1 MRQSKK
7 AAKLA
12 TQTALSGVLVLGM
25 LSLTGCGKKSQDY
38 VECYGV
44 SKAGPTSA
52 VVMPKGL
59 CEKLA
64 GSSSVEMDANSYVEC
79 YGVAAAGKND
89 CATNSSACGGSVT
102 VDRSPA
108 AWLAMPKGI
117 CEQLAGAKI
126 GAITSAPGSSS
137 KPAQSNSTSKPAKPA
152 SNKAS

>member
-1 MRQSKK
+1 MKK
-7 AAKLA
+7 TKSAKLTA
-12 TQTALSGVLVLGM
+12 QAALSGVLALSV
-25 LSLTGCGKKSQDY
+25 LSLSACSSKPAQSD

-44 SKAGPTSA
+44 SKYGNNTA
-52 VVMPKGL
+52 VVMPKGM

-64 GSSSVEMDANSYVEC
+64 KSRAVEMNANDYVEC

-89 CATNSSACGGSVT
+89 CATNSSACGGSVA

-108 AWLAMPKGI
+108 AWIALPRGI

-137 KPAQSNSTSKPAKPA
+137 KPAQSSSSPSQPVSKPAQK
-152 SNKAS
+152 